1 MTWYYARVRWAVMVE
16 GRGLRQWKESMIVF
30 RAVDRKAAF
39 ERALE
44 VGRKGQQFEEN
55 RRGWVEKR
63 LAEIVEMDD
72 LMDGEEIELGAKKAD
87 QAISFEHQF
96 EPERS
101 KPRTAF

>member
-44 VGRKGQQFEEN
+44 LGRRSQQFEEN
-55 RRGWVEKR
+55 RKWRVDKR
-63 LAEIVEMDD
+63 LAKIVELDD
-72 LMDGEEIELGAKKAD
+72 LSDGEEIELGAKKAD